1 MQLVRMVKGL
11 LPISLRKMIRG
22 IIKKIRYRFRLYKI
36 KSAIRESNGLKIIVG
51 AAETHQKGWFSTNEQ
66 WLDIT
71 KEIDWI
77 RLFRGKTI
85 LTHVVAEHVFEHLTP
100 NEIHEAL
107 CNICRHLNDGG
118 QIRIAVPDGYHP
130 SGEYIE
136 HVKVGGKGDDAAD
149 HKQLLNQD
157 SLKKYL
163 KEAGLNGFEVVEG
176 YDKDGFLTSNSWRS
190 ENGYIRRSRQN
201 GDSADWGFPDAS
213 TSLIVDAWK
222 QCTDQ

>member
-1 MQLVRMVKGL
+1 VTMAKGF
-11 LPISLRKMIRG
+11 LPASLRRMIRG
-22 IIKKIRYRFRLYKI
+22 VIKKIRYRFRLYKI
-36 KSAIRESNGLKIIVG
+36 QSAIRKSNGLKIIVG
-51 AAETHQKGWFSTNEQ
+51 AAESHQKGWFSTNEQ

-100 NEIHEAL
+100 NETHKAL

-118 QIRIAVPDGYHP
+118 RIRIAVPDGYNP
-130 SGEYIE
+130 SEEYIE
-136 HVKVGGKGDDAAD
+136 HVRVGGRGDDAAD
-149 HKQLLNQD
+149 HKQLMDQD

-163 KEAGLNGFEVVEG
+163 MDAGLSSIEVVEG
-176 YDKDGFLTSNSWRS
+176 YDKDGFLTSNSWSS

-201 GDSADWGFPDAS
+201 EDSVDWGFPDAS

-222 QCTDQ
+222 

>member
-1 MQLVRMVKGL
+1 VTMAKGF
-11 LPISLRKMIRG
+11 LPASLRRMIRG
-22 IIKKIRYRFRLYKI
+22 VIKKIRYRFRLYKI
-36 KSAIRESNGLKIIVG
+36 QSAIRKSNGLKIIVG
-51 AAETHQKGWFSTNEQ
+51 AAESHQKGWFSTNEQ

-100 NEIHEAL
+100 NETHKAL

-118 QIRIAVPDGYHP
+118 RIRIAVPDGYNP
-130 SGEYIE
+130 SEEYIE
-136 HVKVGGKGDDAAD
+136 HVRVGGRGDDAAD
-149 HKQLLNQD
+149 HKQLMDQD

-163 KEAGLNGFEVVEG
+163 MDAGLSSIEVVEG
-176 YDKDGFLTSNSWRS
+176 HDKDGFLTSNSWSS

-201 GDSADWGFPDAS
+201 EDSVDWGFPDAS

-222 QCTDQ
+222 

>member
-1 MQLVRMVKGL
+1 MRMAKGF
-11 LPISLRKMIRG
+11 LPASLRRMIRG
-22 IIKKIRYRFRLYKI
+22 VIKKIRYRFRLYKI
-36 KSAIRESNGLKIIVG
+36 KSAIRKSNGLKIIVG
-51 AAETHQKGWFSTNEQ
+51 AAESHQKGWFSTNEQ

-77 RLFRGKTI
+77 RLFRDKMI

-100 NEIHEAL
+100 NETHKAL

-118 QIRIAVPDGYHP
+118 RIRIAVPDGYNP
-130 SGEYIE
+130 SEEYIE
-136 HVKVGGKGDDAAD
+136 HVRVGGRGDDAAD
-149 HKQLLNQD
+149 HKQLLDQD

-163 KEAGLNGFEVVEG
+163 MDAGLSSIEVVEG
-176 YDKDGFLTSNSWRS
+176 YDKDGFLTSNSWSS

-201 GDSADWGFPDAS
+201 EDSVDWGFPDAS

-222 QCTDQ
+222 

>member
-1 MQLVRMVKGL
+1 MTMAKGF
-11 LPISLRKMIRG
+11 LPASLRRMIRG
-22 IIKKIRYRFRLYKI
+22 VIKKIRYRFRLYKI
-36 KSAIRESNGLKIIVG
+36 QSAIRKSNGLKIIVG
-51 AAETHQKGWFSTNEQ
+51 AAESHQKGWFSTNEQ

-100 NEIHEAL
+100 NETHKAL

-118 QIRIAVPDGYHP
+118 RIRIAVPDGYNP
-130 SGEYIE
+130 SEEYIE
-136 HVKVGGKGDDAAD
+136 HVRVGGRGDDAAD
-149 HKQLLNQD
+149 HKQLMDQD

-163 KEAGLNGFEVVEG
+163 MDAGLSSIEVVEG
-176 YDKDGFLTSNSWRS
+176 HDKDGFLTSNSWSS

-201 GDSADWGFPDAS
+201 EDSVDWGFPDAS

-222 QCTDQ
+222 

>member
-1 MQLVRMVKGL
+1 MQLVTMAKGF
-11 LPISLRKMIRG
+11 LPASLRRMIRG
-22 IIKKIRYRFRLYKI
+22 VIKKIRYRFRLYKI
-36 KSAIRESNGLKIIVG
+36 QSAIRKSNGLKIIVG
-51 AAETHQKGWFSTNEQ
+51 AAESHQKGWFSTNEQ

-100 NEIHEAL
+100 NETHKAL

-118 QIRIAVPDGYHP
+118 RIRIAVPDGYNP
-130 SGEYIE
+130 SEEYIE
-136 HVKVGGKGDDAAD
+136 HVRVGGRGDDAAD
-149 HKQLLNQD
+149 HKQLMDQD

-163 KEAGLNGFEVVEG
+163 MDAGLSSIEVVEG
-176 YDKDGFLTSNSWRS
+176 HDKDGFLTSNSWSS

-201 GDSADWGFPDAS
+201 EDSVDWGFPDAS

-222 QCTDQ
+222 

>member
-1 MQLVRMVKGL
+1 MTMAKGF
-11 LPISLRKMIRG
+11 LPASLRRMIRG
-22 IIKKIRYRFRLYKI
+22 VIKKIRYRFRLYKI
-36 KSAIRESNGLKIIVG
+36 KSAIRKSNGLKIIVG
-51 AAETHQKGWFSTNEQ
+51 AAESHQKGWFSTNEQ

-77 RLFRGKTI
+77 RLFRDKMI

-100 NEIHEAL
+100 NETHKAL

-118 QIRIAVPDGYHP
+118 RIRIAVPDGYNP
-130 SGEYIE
+130 SEEYIE
-136 HVKVGGKGDDAAD
+136 HVRVGGRGDDAAD
-149 HKQLLNQD
+149 HKQLLDQD

-163 KEAGLNGFEVVEG
+163 MDAGLSSIEVVEG
-176 YDKDGFLTSNSWRS
+176 YDKDGFLTSNSWSS

-201 GDSADWGFPDAS
+201 EDSVDWGFPDAS

-222 QCTDQ
+222 

>member
-1 MQLVRMVKGL
+1 MAKGF
-11 LPISLRKMIRG
+11 LPASLRRMIRG
-22 IIKKIRYRFRLYKI
+22 VIKKIRYRFRLYKI
-36 KSAIRESNGLKIIVG
+36 QSAIRKSNGLKIIVG
-51 AAETHQKGWFSTNEQ
+51 AAESHQKGWFSTNEQ

-100 NEIHEAL
+100 NETHKAL

-118 QIRIAVPDGYHP
+118 RIRIAVPDGYNP
-130 SGEYIE
+130 SEEYIE
-136 HVKVGGKGDDAAD
+136 HVRVGGRGDDAAD
-149 HKQLLNQD
+149 HKQLMDQD

-163 KEAGLNGFEVVEG
+163 MDAGLSSIEVVEG
-176 YDKDGFLTSNSWRS
+176 HDKDGFLTSNSWSS

-201 GDSADWGFPDAS
+201 EDSVDWGFPDAS

-222 QCTDQ
+222 

>member
-1 MQLVRMVKGL
+1 VTMAKGF
-11 LPISLRKMIRG
+11 LPASLRRMIRG
-22 IIKKIRYRFRLYKI
+22 VIKKIRYRFRLYKI
-36 KSAIRESNGLKIIVG
+36 QSAIRKSNGLKIIVG
-51 AAETHQKGWFSTNEQ
+51 AAESHQKGWFSTNEQ

-100 NEIHEAL
+100 NETHKAL

-118 QIRIAVPDGYHP
+118 RIRIAVPDGYNP
-130 SGEYIE
+130 SEEYIE
-136 HVKVGGKGDDAAD
+136 HVRVGGRGDDAAD
-149 HKQLLNQD
+149 HKQLLDQD

-163 KEAGLNGFEVVEG
+163 MDAGLSSIEVVEG
-176 YDKDGFLTSNSWRS
+176 YDKDGFLTSNSWSS

-201 GDSADWGFPDAS
+201 EDSVDWGFPDAS

-222 QCTDQ
+222 